1 MPRYLISFDA
11 HAMDHI
17 PDEDMPAVARAAH
30 EVVSEAMN
38 AGVWV
43 FRRRTGKPESEHRGH
58 RRDGH
63 GRPVP
68 GGDRRVLCRRRAL
81 TRGGA
86 AVGCQER
93 RRLPLRARSPGVHA
107 RPGRGELIERRP
119 IRLREC
125 LQRHP
130 ERPTRGRVRAGVVIA
145 RIRRGR
151 VREPRGRRARHASAA
166 RSPRAYRA
174 AASARPRPARP

>member
-11 HAMDHI
+11 HALDHI

-43 FRRRTGKPESEHRGH
+43 FGGGLENQKASIVATD
-58 RRDGH
+58 RDGH

-81 TRGGA
+81 TGGGA

-93 RRLPLRARSPGVHA
+93 RRLPLRARSPGVQ
-107 RPGRGELIERRP
+107 
-119 IRLREC
+119 C
-125 LQRHP
+125 
-130 ERPTRGRVRAGVVIA
+130 PTRPWGTDRA
-145 RIRRGR
+145 
-151 VREPRGRRARHASAA
+151 STY
-166 RSPRAYRA
+166 S
-174 AASARPRPARP
+174 SARVCAETP